1 LNAAADYAAA
11 REALIKPLPAYVA
24 YVSHTQASFGP
35 FKHDDTRHIV
45 VRTSDGKVVS
55 GEPSSVQIRANST
68 YASDLMTHPI
78 FEPDCYV
85 ATGARSAE
93 FEGKTVEALS
103 VRYTCHSNPGDH
115 EKDFKTLYVDAVT
128 HDPIAAVEQDS
139 DSHMEAFLA
148 QHYTRAGE
156 HVVPSVLDVRVKGSG
171 YLAWLD
177 ITVHQVYSGFSFS
190 DHGPQPS
197 AAASSTP

>member
-1 LNAAADYAAA
+1 MNAAADYAAA
-11 REALIKPLPAYVA
+11 REAMTKPLPAYVA
-24 YVSHTQASFGP
+24 YVSHTIASFGP

-55 GEPSSVQIRANST
+55 GQPSSVNIGANTT
-68 YASDLMTHPI
+68 YSSDVMTHPV
-78 FEPDCYV
+78 FEADCYA

-103 VRYTCHSNPGDH
+103 IHYTCHNNSGDN
-115 EKDFKTLYVDAVT
+115 EKDFETLYVDPVT
-128 HDPIAAVEQDS
+128 HDPIAAVEQNS

-148 QHYTRAGE
+148 QHFTRAGE
-156 HVVPSVLDVRVKGSG
+156 HVVPSGLDVRVKGSG

-177 ITVHQVYSGFSFS
+177 ITVHQVYSGVSFS
-190 DHGPQPS
+190 EHIPPA
-197 AAASSTP
+197 AAASTAP